1 LDITGREVSKF
12 TELKYLHDI
21 GNYTMMKNMF
31 ETLAR
36 ISTVRTGTQKFI
48 TVFIKAWE
56 RSYRVPDILNLLPL
70 TLFVKK

>member
-1 LDITGREVSKF
+1 MDITGREVSKF